1 MLVRSDE
8 RLVHRGGRTRDGDQG
23 VMSDHDLI
31 IVGAGPAGMAAGIAA
46 GQAGFDY
53 VIVEKGVLVNSI
65 FHFPSQMVFF
75 TTADL
80 LEIGGLPF
88 VSPYDKPTRHEVLR
102 YYRRVQDI
110 FGLPIR
116 YAEEVVGITPDDV
129 NAFTVTTRTSD
140 GMVTRRCRAVVLAI
154 GYYDHPNLLGVPG
167 EDLPH
172 VSHYFSETHAYY
184 GRKVVVAGGGNSAAE
199 AALELRRA
207 GANVTLVH
215 YRSALK
221 STIKYWVKPD
231 IENRIKEGAIT
242 AYFDTRIAGMSRRSV
257 CLETKGSTREIDAD
271 NVLLLTG
278 YHPDFT
284 LLKAAGVSVNDA
296 NGVAQHDP
304 QTFETNVAN
313 LFIAGGAITGKN
325 TAPIFIENGRFHG
338 DAIVK
343 VLRER
348 FGPARSS

>member
-1 MLVRSDE
+1 MTV
-8 RLVHRGGRTRDGDQG
+8 
-23 VMSDHDLI
+23 HDLI

-65 FHFPSQMVFF
+65 FHFPPQMVFF

-80 LEIGGLPF
+80 LEIGNVPF

-110 FGLPIR
+110 FRLPIH
-116 YAEEVVGITPDDV
+116 YGEVVRGISPSDDGS
-129 NAFTVTTRTSD
+129 FTVTGVTSD
-140 GMVTRRCRAVVLAI
+140 GETTRKCRAVVLAI
-154 GYYDHPNLLGVPG
+154 GYYDHPNRLGVPG

-172 VSHYFSETHAYY
+172 VSHYFSETHAFY
-184 GRKVVVAGGGNSAAE
+184 GRRVVVVGGGNSAAE
-199 AALELRRA
+199 AALDLHRA
-207 GANVTLVH
+207 GAFVTLVH

-231 IENRIKEGAIT
+231 IENRIKEGAVK
-242 AYFDTRIAGMSRRSV
+242 AYFDTRI
-257 CLETKGSTREIDAD
+257 LEIGPRTIRVDAKGTARDLDAD

-278 YHPDFT
+278 YHPDFA
-284 LLKAAGVSVNDA
+284 LLRSAGVVVNES

-304 QTFETNVAN
+304 QTFETNVPN

-343 VLRER
+343 VLCER
-348 FGPARSS
+348 FPVGTSG